1 MSLNIAENP
10 VLNIVEPEGYF
21 LLHLSLTL
29 GLANL
34 LVVDPELHIHEDI
47 VGVKLGVPLQLH
59 AVAEPVVKSYLLVY
73 LDPKI
78 PENFARAVEETE
90 CSSLVAGSTMVLE
103 KNYVG

>member
-1 MSLNIAENP
+1 MSLNIAEDP
-10 VLNIVEPEGYF
+10 ILDVVEPEGYF

-29 GLANL
+29 GLADI
-34 LVVDPELHIHEDI
+34 LVVDPELHIHENI

-73 LDPKI
+73 FDPKL
-78 PENFARAVEETE
+78 PENLAREVEETD
-90 CSSLVAGSTMVLE
+90 CSSLVAGSTIVLE

>member
-10 VLNIVEPEGYF
+10 VFNIVEPEGYF
-21 LLHLSLTL
+21 LFHLSLTL
-29 GLANL
+29 GLADL

-73 LDPKI
+73 FDPKI